1 MSAVTGYTLQEA
13 TEMLNLWKE
22 CERALASGQ
31 TKSYKI
37 GSMEYTAL
45 DLDQIA
51 SRIQFWQYRVE
62 ALTGNSRKNRVV
74 RVIPRDL

>member
-13 TEMLNLWKE
+13 TEMLDLWKE

-51 SRIQFWQYRVE
+51 SRIQYWRNMVE
-62 ALTGNSRKNRVV
+62 ALSGATRTTRVMRVV
-74 RVIPRDL
+74 PRDL